1 MTGPS
6 DYLEFLVLID
16 GQPLYLDGQTGD
28 GMTEVLPLLL
38 PPASTVQLQVQMRND
53 APGEVWRL
61 DEIIVWGT
69 PPEVQECASDLDG
82 DGIIA
87 VGDVLLLLG
96 QFGCLTNCSAD
107 ITGDDAVTTADMLA
121 ILAEF
126 GMTCP

>member
-1 MTGPS
+1 M
-6 DYLEFLVLID
+6 
-16 GQPLYLDGQTGD
+16 
-28 GMTEVLPLLL
+28 
-38 PPASTVQLQVQMRND
+38 
-53 APGEVWRL
+53 